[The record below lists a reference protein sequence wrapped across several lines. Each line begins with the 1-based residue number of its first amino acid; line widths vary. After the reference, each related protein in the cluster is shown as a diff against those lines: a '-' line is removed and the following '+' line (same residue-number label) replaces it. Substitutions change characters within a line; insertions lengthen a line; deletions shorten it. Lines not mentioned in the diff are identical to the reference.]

1 MPRAASAR
9 HCGGACPMS
18 LPSPSH
24 AVQAAG
30 TVDAMT
36 VTPVLL
42 ALGSGQSGGL
52 TLDTLTG
59 SLAAVAAA
67 K

>member
-1 MPRAASAR
+1 
-9 HCGGACPMS
+9 MS
-18 LPSPSH
+18 LPIPSH

-30 TVDAMT
+30 TVDALT
-36 VTPVLL
+36 VAPVSL
-42 ALGSGQSGGL
+42 ALGSGQSGEL

-59 SLAAVAAA
+59 SLAAVTAA